1 MRRFGVVENF
11 NRRRQTE
18 LKHGR
23 HAMFATMGYTRR
35 RSLASP
41 PATYLSPSMGI
52 KVSDVPN
59 GLAAISKVP
68 SAGWAQI
75 PAYGAFCGLPQDQ
88 SPGTAAS
95 TGDFGFKAPTSKD
108 PAEKQE
114 KVGS

>member
-1 MRRFGVVENF
+1 
-11 NRRRQTE
+11 
-18 LKHGR
+18 
-23 HAMFATMGYTRR
+23 
-35 RSLASP
+35 
-41 PATYLSPSMGI
+41 MGI

-75 PAYGAFCGLPQDQ
+75 PAYR
-88 SPGTAAS
+88 
-95 TGDFGFKAPTSKD
+95 DFGLEAPTSKD